1 MCGICGELRFDQS
14 APDREA
20 LRRMT
25 AKLARRG
32 PDHEG
37 FFDGGA
43 LAFGHRRLAI
53 IDLTSHADQP
63 MVDDD
68 LKLALVFNGTI
79 YNYKELRA
87 ELAGMGYE
95 FFSEGD
101 SEVIL
106 KAYHAWGEHCVQ
118 RFFGMFAFA
127 IWNMRDKTLFLAR
140 DRLGIK
146 PLYYALDR
154 SRLRFASTLQA
165 LLAAGGVDTQLDPV
179 ALHHH
184 FTLHGVVPAPRT
196 ILQGVK
202 KLPPAHTMT
211 FTAKG
216 EVKLDRYW
224 SLDATRPAQPHPRH
238 GSFISNIPA
247 RGRPMG
253 SPLLRSDPFALS
265 QPLSEQDW
273 ITATRAVLMRAVERH
288 RLASDVPVGVL
299 LSGGLDSSL
308 LVGLLADHVNDLNT
322 FSIGFEE
329 VAGEQ
334 ADEFEYSDMVA
345 KHFNTHHHKFAIP
358 NSEVL
363 KRLPEAIAQMSEPMP
378 SYDVVAFY
386 LLGEKVSEKVKVAL
400 AGQGADEVF
409 GGYFWYP
416 RMEAANGTPLERFSE
431 HYFDRD
437 HGEYLAMI
445 SPQHHVQDVTSAWV
459 AEELAKPGTDEFLDE
474 VLRLDVTALMVDDPV
489 KRVDNMTMAWG
500 LEARVPF
507 LDHELVEL
515 AAKMPP
521 SLKLREGGKFPL
533 KAIARGMIPDAVID
547 RPKGYFP
554 MPALKHVRGEFLE
567 KMRNL
572 LNSPACVKRGLYR
585 RDYVEKLLADPEAHL
600 TRIRGSKLW
609 HLALLEWW
617 LQVNVD

>member
-1 MCGICGELRFDQS
+1 MCGICGELRFDG
-14 APDREA
+14 ARPDGEA

-25 AKLARRG
+25 ARLARRG

-37 FFDGGA
+37 FFDGEVV
-43 LAFGHRRLAI
+43 AFGHRRLAI
-53 IDLTSHADQP
+53 IDLSAQADQP
-63 MVDDD
+63 MLDDT

-87 ELAGMGYE
+87 ELTEMGYS

-106 KAYHAWGEHCVQ
+106 KAYHAWGEHCVE
-118 RFFGMFAFA
+118 RFYGMFAFA
-127 IWNMRDKTLFLAR
+127 VWDMRAKALFLAR

-146 PLYYALDR
+146 PLYYALDGA
-154 SRLRFASTLQA
+154 RLRFASTLQA
-165 LLAAGGVDTQLDPV
+165 LLAGGGVDTSLDPV

-184 FTLHGVVPAPRT
+184 FTLHSVVPAPRT

-202 KLPPAHTMT
+202 KLPPAHTMG
-211 FTAKG
+211 FTATG
-216 EVKLDRYW
+216 EVKLRRYW
-224 SLDATRPAQPHPRH
+224 SLDAMRPAVE
-238 GSFISNIPA
+238 
-247 RGRPMG
+247 
-253 SPLLRSDPFALS
+253 
-265 QPLSEQDW
+265 LSEQDW
-273 ITATRAVLMRAVERH
+273 LAATRAVLLRAVERH

-308 LVGLLADHVNDLNT
+308 LVGLLADHVDELNT

-329 VAGEQ
+329 VAGEPGH
-334 ADEFEYSDMVA
+334 EFEYSDLVA
-345 KHFNTHHHKFAIP
+345 KHFSTRHHKFALP
-358 NSEVL
+358 NSAVL

-378 SYDVVAFY
+378 SYDVTAFY
-386 LLGEKVSEKVKVAL
+386 LLGEQVHEQVKVVL

-416 RMEAANGTPLERFSE
+416 RMDAAEGTPLERFSQ

-437 HGEYLAMI
+437 HAEYLEMMTDAYAV
-445 SPQHHVQDVTSAWV
+445 PDVTSEWV
-459 AEELAKPGTDEFLDE
+459 AQELARPDAGEFLDQ
-474 VLRLDVTALMVDDPV
+474 VFRLDVSALMVDDPV

-521 SLKLREGGKFPL
+521 SLKLKEGGKFPL
-533 KAIARGMIPDAVID
+533 KAIARGLVPDAVID

-554 MPALKHVRGEFLE
+554 VPALKYVRGEFLE
-567 KMRNL
+567 RMRTL
-572 LNSPACVKRGLYR
+572 LESEACKQRGIYR

-600 TRIRGSKLW
+600 TRIQGSKLW

-617 LQVNVD
+617 LQVNVDSANPPKTQAVSG

>member
-1 MCGICGELRFDQS
+1 MCGICGELRFDQTV
-14 APDREA
+14 PDMDA
-20 LRRMT
+20 LKRMT
-25 AKLARRG
+25 GKLARRG

-37 FFDGGA
+37 FFNGGA
-43 LAFGHRRLAI
+43 LAFGHRRLSI
-53 IDLTSHADQP
+53 IDLSAHSDQP

-79 YNYKELRA
+79 YNYQELRA
-87 ELAGMGYE
+87 ELVEMGYD

-106 KAYHAWGEHCVQ
+106 KAYHAWGENCVQ
-118 RFFGMFAFA
+118 RFYGMFAFA
-127 IWNMRDKTLFLAR
+127 LWDMRDKSLFLAR

-146 PLYYALDR
+146 PLYYSLEGTH
-154 SRLRFASTLQA
+154 LRFASTLQA
-165 LLAAGGVDTQLDPV
+165 LLAAGGVDTSLDPV

-184 FTLHGVVPAPRT
+184 FTLHSVVPAPRT
-196 ILQGVK
+196 ILNGVK

-211 FTAKG
+211 FTATG
-216 EVKLDRYW
+216 EVKLQRYW
-224 SLDATRPAQPHPRH
+224 SLDATRPA
-238 GSFISNIPA
+238 N
-247 RGRPMG
+247 
-253 SPLLRSDPFALS
+253 
-265 QPLSEQDW
+265 PLSEQDW
-273 ITATRAVLMRAVERH
+273 LAATRAVLMRAVERH

-308 LVGLLADHVNDLNT
+308 LVGLLTDHVDDLNT

-334 ADEFEYSDMVA
+334 GHEFEYSDLVA
-345 KHFNTHHHKFAIP
+345 KHFNTRHHKFALP
-358 NSEVL
+358 NSTVL
-363 KRLPEAIAQMSEPMP
+363 ETLPEAIAQMSEPMP
-378 SYDVVAFY
+378 SYDVTAFY
-386 LLGEKVSEKVKVAL
+386 LLGEKVAEEVKVVL

-416 RMEAANGTPLERFSE
+416 RMDAAQGSPLARFSQ

-437 HGEYLAMI
+437 HSEYLAMM
-445 SPQHHVQDVTSAWV
+445 SDAYAVPDVTSEWV
-459 AEELAKPGTDEFLDE
+459 NGELSLPQADEFLDE
-474 VLRLDVTALMVDDPV
+474 VFRLDVTALMVDDPV

-515 AAKMPP
+515 AARMPP
-521 SLKLREGGKFPL
+521 SLKLKEGGKFPL
-533 KAIARGMIPDAVID
+533 KAVARGVIPDAVID

-554 MPALKHVRGEFLE
+554 VPALKYVRGDFLE
-567 KMRNL
+567 GMRAI
-572 LNSPACVKRGLYR
+572 LNSEACLKRGLYR
-585 RDYVEKLLADPEAHL
+585 REYVEKLLADPEAHL
-600 TRIRGSKLW
+600 TRIQGSKLW

-617 LQVNVD
+617 LQINVDGVSSAPA